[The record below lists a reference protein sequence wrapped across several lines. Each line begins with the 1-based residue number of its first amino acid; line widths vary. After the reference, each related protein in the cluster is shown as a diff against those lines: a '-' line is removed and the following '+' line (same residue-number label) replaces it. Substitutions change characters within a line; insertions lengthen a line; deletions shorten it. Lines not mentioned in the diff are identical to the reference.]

1 MIAAKFPFNCP
12 CGFIGDLRNLA
23 NQKQELYLADIVYVQ
38 SERNEWFLRGS
49 HIKYSNEVLLK
60 SAFK

>member
-23 NQKQELYLADIVYVQ
+23 NQKQELYLADMVYVQ
-38 SERNEWFLRGS
+38 SERNE
-49 HIKYSNEVLLK
+49 
-60 SAFK
+60 